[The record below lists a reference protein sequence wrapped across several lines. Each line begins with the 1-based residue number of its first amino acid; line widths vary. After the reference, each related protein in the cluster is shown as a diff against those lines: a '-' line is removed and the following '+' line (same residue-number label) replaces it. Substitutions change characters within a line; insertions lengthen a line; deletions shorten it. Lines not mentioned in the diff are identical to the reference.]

1 MSFCSAGS
9 INEQYTF
16 ISKKI
21 QDDCKNLID
30 KIKQREEEILGMFE
44 IYQCVRTYT
53 SLRYRYK
60 HWDTNIVELSGALR
74 ILSSGILTLNAQ
86 FEEGAR
92 DVINI

>member
-1 MSFCSAGS
+1 M
-9 INEQYTF
+9 
-16 ISKKI
+16 
-21 QDDCKNLID
+21 ID

-44 IYQCVRTYT
+44 IYQT
-53 SLRYRYK
+53 LNKHIDYK
-60 HWDTNIVELSGALR
+60 HWDTNIVELSGALL